1 MEHAQRVAARIV
13 RRVLAGA
20 TLPVALAAAGGGA
33 EHDRALVQELA
44 YGTLR
49 FLGQLRAV
57 VRALADRPP
66 SDPSVE
72 ALLWVSL
79 YQLIHTTAPQ
89 HAVVYGA
96 VQATAGLKKSS
107 ARGLTNAILRNFLR
121 RRDTVLAMLERDDE
135 ARFSYPRW
143 WIDRVR
149 SEYGARA
156 AAILDDGNRRP
167 PLTLRVNRRAL
178 SRASYVDALS
188 AQGIAATAIGEA
200 GVVIGNPRAVTE
212 LPGYAEGWFLV
223 QDAGAQLAAPLLGV
237 ADGMRVLDVCAAPGG
252 KTTHLAELATLDL
265 VALDIDS
272 ARLERVTQNLAR
284 LDLRARVVA
293 ADAGD
298 IRSWWDGNAFDRI
311 LVDAPCTAS
320 GVVRRHPD
328 GKWLRRESDLAA
340 FGKQQQRL
348 LDAVWP
354 CLAQGGRLLYA
365 TCSIFRPEN
374 EDQVAA
380 FAARHPDVLRISLTL
395 PAGIGD
401 EKGQLLPSGP
411 GAEHNHDGFFYA
423 LLQKK

>member
-1 MEHAQRVAARIV
+1 MM
-13 RRVLAGA
+13 
-20 TLPVALAAAGGGA
+20 
-33 EHDRALVQELA
+33 
-44 YGTLR
+44 
-49 FLGQLRAV
+49 
-57 VRALADRPP
+57 
-66 SDPSVE
+66 
-72 ALLWVSL
+72 
-79 YQLIHTTAPQ
+79 
-89 HAVVYGA
+89 
-96 VQATAGLKKSS
+96 
-107 ARGLTNAILRNFLR
+107 
-121 RRDTVLAMLERDDE
+121 AM
-135 ARFSYPRW
+135 
-143 WIDRVR
+143 
-149 SEYGARA
+149 
-156 AAILDDGNRRP
+156 RRP

-178 SRASYVDALS
+178 SRASYLDALS

-200 GVVIGNPRAVTE
+200 GVVIGEPRAVTE

-298 IRSWWDGNAFDRI
+298 IRSWWDGDAFDRI

-374 EDQVAA
+374 DDQVAA
-380 FAARHPDVLRISLTL
+380 FAARHPDVLRLSLAL
-395 PAGIGD
+395 PADIGD
-401 EKGQLLPSGP
+401 ESGQLLPSGP

>member
-1 MEHAQRVAARIV
+1 MI
-13 RRVLAGA
+13 
-20 TLPVALAAAGGGA
+20 
-33 EHDRALVQELA
+33 
-44 YGTLR
+44 
-49 FLGQLRAV
+49 
-57 VRALADRPP
+57 
-66 SDPSVE
+66 
-72 ALLWVSL
+72 
-79 YQLIHTTAPQ
+79 
-89 HAVVYGA
+89 
-96 VQATAGLKKSS
+96 
-107 ARGLTNAILRNFLR
+107 
-121 RRDTVLAMLERDDE
+121 
-135 ARFSYPRW
+135 
-143 WIDRVR
+143 
-149 SEYGARA
+149 
-156 AAILDDGNRRP
+156 
-167 PLTLRVNRRAL
+167 
-178 SRASYVDALS
+178 
-188 AQGIAATAIGEA
+188 
-200 GVVIGNPRAVTE
+200 IGNPRAVTE

-401 EKGQLLPSGP
+401 QKGQLLPSGP

>member
-44 YGTLR
+44 YGALR

-57 VRALADRPP
+57 VRALADRPL

-96 VQATAGLKKSS
+96 VQATASLKKSS

-121 RRDTVLAMLERDDE
+121 RRDAVLAMVERDDE

-149 SEYGARA
+149 NEYGARA
-156 AAILDDGNRRP
+156 AAILDDGNGRP

-178 SRASYVDALS
+178 SRASYLDVLS

-200 GVVIGNPRAVTE
+200 GVVIVNPRAVTE

-298 IRSWWDGNAFDRI
+298 TRSWWDGNAFDRI

-374 EDQVAA
+374 DDQVAA
-380 FAARHPDVLRISLTL
+380 FAARHPDVLRLSPRL
-395 PAGIGD
+395 PAGMGD
-401 EKGQLLPSGP
+401 ENGQLLPSGP

>member
-57 VRALADRPP
+57 VRALADRPL

-121 RRDTVLAMLERDDE
+121 RRDAVLAMLERDDE

-149 SEYGARA
+149 NEYGARA
-156 AAILDDGNRRP
+156 AAILDDGNASAAAHAASQSSCVVPCQLRR
-167 PLTLRVNRRAL
+167 
-178 SRASYVDALS
+178 
-188 AQGIAATAIGEA
+188 
-200 GVVIGNPRAVTE
+200 
-212 LPGYAEGWFLV
+212 
-223 QDAGAQLAAPLLGV
+223 
-237 ADGMRVLDVCAAPGG
+237 CAF
-252 KTTHLAELATLDL
+252 
-265 VALDIDS
+265 
-272 ARLERVTQNLAR
+272 
-284 LDLRARVVA
+284 RARHR
-293 ADAGD
+293 GH
-298 IRSWWDGNAFDRI
+298 RNR
-311 LVDAPCTAS
+311 
-320 GVVRRHPD
+320 
-328 GKWLRRESDLAA
+328 
-340 FGKQQQRL
+340 
-348 LDAVWP
+348 
-354 CLAQGGRLLYA
+354 
-365 TCSIFRPEN
+365 
-374 EDQVAA
+374 
-380 FAARHPDVLRISLTL
+380 
-395 PAGIGD
+395 
-401 EKGQLLPSGP
+401 
-411 GAEHNHDGFFYA
+411 
-423 LLQKK
+423 